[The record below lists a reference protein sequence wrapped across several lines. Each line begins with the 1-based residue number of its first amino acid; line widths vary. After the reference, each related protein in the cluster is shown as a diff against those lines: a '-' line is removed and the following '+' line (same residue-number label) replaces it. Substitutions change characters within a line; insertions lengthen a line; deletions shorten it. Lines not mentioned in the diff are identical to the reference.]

1 MDKCG
6 SAHASAASHGELGCR
21 RWPAAGQVE
30 LFLLRRSVSFCLHW
44 VPPRLVCLLLPPLGA
59 PRGVPPSSSTG
70 CPQGWC
76 ACHPG
81 SQNGRYKGYSI
92 RVGKDRGYPARE
104 KRKRSDALGKIPSSG
119 QGLTLLMFLK
129 ILGSLVRALFSAG
142 GLGQPAGTALLG
154 NGLEIWKGYPESQWG
169 VAATV

>member
-1 MDKCG
+1 MGKKAKG
-6 SAHASAASHGELGCR
+6 RAGYARSWTNVGLPMPVQHPMVNLGVEGGQQLGKWSYSFSGEVSPSAC
-21 RWPAAGQVE
+21 
-30 LFLLRRSVSFCLHW
+30 
-44 VPPRLVCLLLPPLGA
+44 
-59 PRGVPPSSSTG
+59 TG

-81 SQNGRYKGYSI
+81 SQNGRYKGSSI

-119 QGLTLLMFLK
+119 QGLTLLMSLK

-154 NGLEIWKGYPESQWG
+154 NGLEIWKGYPES
-169 VAATV
+169 